1 MSEILTTFQTGS
13 IIHCGSFSE
22 VFFFLNFSFFCKD
35 LDKNYNDKL
44 CLEYELN
51 HSPVH
56 LTTTDECILA
66 ALRKLS
72 SLEQQIAQLIRENQI
87 YLFQY
92 QNRRKDILQQEE
104 NFVNQSSEDSHQQL
118 IDVHKKQVNRK
129 KKDFFSIQI
138 FF

>member
-1 MSEILTTFQTGS
+1 M
-13 IIHCGSFSE
+13 
-22 VFFFLNFSFFCKD
+22 
-35 LDKNYNDKL
+35 
-44 CLEYELN
+44 EYELN

-92 QNRRKDILQQEE
+92 HNRQKDNLQQEE
-104 NFVNQSSEDSHQQL
+104 NILNQSSEDSHQQL

-129 KKDFFSIQI
+129 KDFFYLNFLLLHR
-138 FF
+138 FFIMQKLLVH